1 MVATRKACNPRV
13 YSRGQV
19 FRASVAWSCAGDVH
33 QTGDF
38 KPGIWGNFR
47 MSGLLGRSRR
57 RVTICLTLL
66 VVGGIA
72 LVAIDRH
79 WVPFEHRAGADQA
92 TDSGTLSPGD
102 LSAYDT
108 VALRFPADLPDE
120 TGSLTG
126 MAAPRVMDGPQF
138 NLFDPNPLS
147 AQTPA
152 AVKTEPAP
160 SRDAVPPPS
169 AEIRMASVAPASVAA
184 APKPLH
190 HVARGRPNAVLNDAQ
205 IATIKKRL
213 KLTPDQEQMWPAVE
227 VALRNMS
234 YSKKQP
240 NGSSPAAKQLA
251 SIDPEGTDVQNLKS
265 AAVPLLMSFNNEQKR
280 EVRSI
285 VQVIGLDKLATQL

>member
-1 MVATRKACNPRV
+1 
-13 YSRGQV
+13 
-19 FRASVAWSCAGDVH
+19 
-33 QTGDF
+33 
-38 KPGIWGNFR
+38 

-57 RVTICLTLL
+57 RVTVCLTLL

-72 LVAIDRH
+72 LVAIDRG
-79 WVPFEHRAGADQA
+79 WVPFDRHSAVDQA
-92 TDSGTLSPGD
+92 TDSGNLSGD

-138 NLFDPNPLS
+138 NLFDPNPLTAS
-147 AQTPA
+147 PA
-152 AVKTEPAP
+152 AAKSEPAP

-169 AEIRMASVAPASVAA
+169 AEIRMASVVPVA
-184 APKPLH
+184 APKAAHQAL
-190 HVARGRPNAVLNDAQ
+190 RGRSNAVLNDAQ

-234 YSKKQP
+234 YSKKQA
-240 NGSSPAAKQLA
+240 NGSSPAARQLA

-265 AAVPLLMSFNNEQKR
+265 AAFPLLMSFNNDQKR

-285 VQVIGLDKLATQL
+285 VQVIGLEKLASQF